1 MPPAT
6 HPYQRSWIRFL
17 SHLLAGNPSVATDL
31 NQALDMTVAF
41 CGCRAATLFAPQ
53 QGGGLDVRASSAILR
68 EDRDDLQPIL
78 GPRRDAAPFAC
89 LAWNSSPGFS
99 SVAGIVHES
108 ELIPLRGVALR
119 LESLAVSVHPS
130 ETASMRGGF
139 ALFWWEEEC
148 PDAGRLGRAQLAALA
163 LCAGLESQPQ
173 ETAELRPHATGAGVT
188 ADARPGKVAADAKK
202 THSKV
207 LKELDALAREEP
219 DPLTE
224 LALHSS
230 LLSALDSAVTQARK
244 EKEPLALILI
254 DTDDLAEI
262 NRVHGPRA
270 GDEVLRNIAAILLE
284 ETGSEDLAVRYGMEE
299 FALLVR
305 DNPDKVKTRAL
316 EIQRKV
322 IEQALPGPRG
332 ESCGSVS
339 VGVACLPDPLA
350 ESPAALR
357 LKAEQALDLA
367 RQHRPGGLIIL

>member
-6 HPYQRSWIRFL
+6 HPSQRSWIRFL
-17 SHLLAGNPSVATDL
+17 SHLLAGNPSVAANL

-41 CGCRAATLFAPQ
+41 CGCRAAVLFAPQ
-53 QGGGLDVRASSAILR
+53 QGGGLEVRASSAILR
-68 EDRDDLQPIL
+68 EGRGDLGPIL
-78 GPRRDAAPFAC
+78 GPRRDAAP
-89 LAWNSSPGFS
+89 LVWLTRNSSPGLS
-99 SVAGIVHES
+99 RVAEIVDES
-108 ELIPLRGVALR
+108 DLIPLRGVALR

-130 ETASMRGGF
+130 ETESMRGGF
-139 ALFWWEEEC
+139 TLFWWEEEC
-148 PDAGRLGRAQLAALA
+148 PDAGRLDRAQLAALA
-163 LCAGLESQPQ
+163 LCAGLDSRSQEAEEPQ
-173 ETAELRPHATGAGVT
+173 ARKAIAGATAS
-188 ADARPGKVAADAKK
+188 ARPGKVAADAKK
-202 THSKV
+202 THSNV
-207 LKELDALAREEP
+207 LKELDAMAREGP

-230 LLSALDSAVTQARK
+230 LLSALDSAVTRARK
-244 EKEPLALILI
+244 EEEPLALILI
-254 DTDDLAEI
+254 DTDDLADI

-305 DNPDKVKTRAL
+305 GNPDQVKIRAL

-322 IEQALPGPRG
+322 IAQAMPGPGDER
-332 ESCGSVS
+332 CGSVS
-339 VGVACLPDPLA
+339 VGVGCLPDPLT
-350 ESPAALR
+350 ESPATLR